1 VLGTNEC
8 TETMSWVRCQ
18 RAVKDTLHSKD
29 TQQLSFPFPSFF
41 PGTSPHRSY
50 RLVLKA
56 PEAPSIVTG
65 AMPQYGQPQSI
76 LGHSGPE
83 KNALGSMQAREKF
96 GIISILNYTNFPRG
110 WLKAVHYFHMME
122 YLLHGIKCGVQTP
135 VAAAAAAAEV

>member
-1 VLGTNEC
+1 MSARRLCRGYDANVL
-8 TETMSWVRCQ
+8 
-18 RAVKDTLHSKD
+18 SKIHCILR
-29 TQQLSFPFPSFF
+29 THNSFPSHSRLFF

-135 VAAAAAAAEV
+135 VAAAAAAAAAEVV